1 VAKRA
6 VLQPRV
12 RRRHFTT
19 GTLALQPLLR
29 RFVSTPGK
37 TPPEL
42 QPRERRHHL
51 TPGDIG
57 AAAAATPL
65 RLYAYA
71 QRNARRCS
79 RARRRHQRLTLQP
92 RVRCR
97 HLTPGDI
104 GAAASAAP
112 LRLDA

>member
-6 VLQPRV
+6 AMQPRV
-12 RRRHFTT
+12 QRCHS
-19 GTLALQPLLR
+19 APLQPLLR
-29 RFVSTPGK
+29 RFVSTPGE

-42 QPRERRHHL
+42 QPRVRRHHL
-51 TPGDIG
+51 MPGDIG

-65 RLYAYA
+65 CLYA
-71 QRNARRCS
+71 QQNARRCS

-92 RVRCR
+92 CVGCR
-97 HLTPGDI
+97 HLMPGDI

-112 LRLDA
+112 LHLDT